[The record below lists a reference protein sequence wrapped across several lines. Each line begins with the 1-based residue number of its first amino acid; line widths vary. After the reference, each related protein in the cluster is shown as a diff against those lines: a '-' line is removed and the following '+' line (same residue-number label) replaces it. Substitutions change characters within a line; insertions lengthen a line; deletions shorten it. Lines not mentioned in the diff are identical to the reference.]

1 MSFKRKGGDP
11 ILYGQFL
18 KKVMADMEKFKEVAV
33 DAPESSE
40 QFEEEIAE

>member
-18 KKVMADMEKFKEVAV
+18 QKVMADMEKFKEVAV
-33 DAPESSE
+33 DAPEE
-40 QFEEEIAE
+40 TEEAQE

>member
-18 KKVMADMEKFKEVAV
+18 KKVMTDMEKFKEAAV
-33 DAPESSE
+33 DAPEWT
-40 QFEEEIAE
+40 EEEAEIQE